1 MNNKYKYD
9 NTFYKEIKYS
19 VSIILNYIISGTTI
33 LEFGPGNGELTKFL
47 KEEYGCKI
55 YTIEIDKELHDISKQ
70 YAVDSICCDAD
81 GLEWSKKFKNIKF
94 DYIIFADVLEHLRNP
109 QYVLLHA
116 VQLLK
121 PNGNILFSIPNIAHN
136 DIILNLI
143 NNKFV
148 YTEEGLLD
156 KTHIH
161 FFTYNSI
168 IEMFQTV
175 GLKNIEIDKII
186 RQTGFTELNIDIDL
200 IPQEILDIVKDK
212 EYGDVYQFVGKA
224 SVMGETA
231 IKQIGG
237 RQIIESY
244 NAVFYLEEKHPINAE
259 IVYDEYTKQLS
270 SEIIIHKHESLE
282 FEIVLFPSMA
292 SIKIDD
298 VQFNAGEI
306 NIIPLNAGKINGRDI
321 FFNEA
326 RYRIKLTVTKNTY
339 NLNIIIKWNKNNISY
354 NEMKSIAWVTKEYLI
369 NEVNKVKEICTIE
382 INNLKNIYNEKEND
396 INKLNYTIQEKDQQ
410 IISRDSEIN
419 KLNNSLREKDAEII
433 SRDEEI
439 NKLNN
444 LLREKDAEII
454 SRDSEINKLNNSLRE
469 TDAGIISRNEE
480 INKLN
485 YALRELE
492 AGIIARDEQVKQLL
506 YQSNEELKLFNTYKD
521 NINKLERENL
531 QLNDKIN
538 RIKNSF
544 FYKFIR

>member
-1 MNNKYKYD
+1 MNNKYD

-19 VSIILNYIISGTTI
+19 VSIILNYIIPRTTI

-81 GLEWSKKFKNIKF
+81 GLEWSKKFKNIEF

-168 IEMFQTV
+168 VEMFQRI
-175 GLKNIEIDKII
+175 GLKHIEIDKII
-186 RQTGFTELNIDIDL
+186 KQTGFTEINIDIDL

-224 SVMGETA
+224 SVAEDVSV
-231 IKQIGG
+231 KQIGG

-270 SEIIIHKHESLE
+270 SEIIIHKHESLD
-282 FEIVLFPSMA
+282 FDIILFPSMV
-292 SIKIDD
+292 SIMIDD
-298 VQFNAGEI
+298 VKFNAGEI

-326 RYRIKLTVTKNTY
+326 RYRIKLTVTKNVD
-339 NLNIIIKWNKNNISY
+339 NLNIIIKWNKSNISY
-354 NEMKSIAWVTKEYLI
+354 DEMKSIAWVTKEYLI

-382 INNLKNIYNEKEND
+382 INNLKNIYNEKEKD

-419 KLNNSLREKDAEII
+419 KLNNALREKDTEII
-433 SRDEEI
+433 SRDSEI

-444 LLREKDAEII
+444 ALREKDAEII

-469 TDAGIISRNEE
+469 TDSGIISRDEE

-485 YALRELE
+485 YAFRELE

-506 YQSNEELKLFNTYKD
+506 YQANENLKLFNKYKD
-521 NINKLERENL
+521 NINKLERENVHL
-531 QLNDKIN
+531 KNELN
-538 RIKNSF
+538 RIKKSF